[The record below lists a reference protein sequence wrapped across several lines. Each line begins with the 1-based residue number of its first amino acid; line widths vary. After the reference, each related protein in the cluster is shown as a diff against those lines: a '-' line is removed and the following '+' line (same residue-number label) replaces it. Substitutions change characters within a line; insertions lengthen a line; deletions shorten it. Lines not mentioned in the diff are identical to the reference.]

1 MSNYHIIG
9 YQHEAEKNSFP
20 VIGPFETLEDAQAY
34 IKNVLKTNSKHV
46 RIVDSLPQCQFE
58 EKDHFEK
65 VLNPPPVEYATVD
78 QVVGWINA
86 GKNELLDDYKMREK
100 VNDIISDY
108 DFDFRDEAYDV
119 VREYVRYDYSPDW
132 DDITDKPTDFV
143 YEDEFASQL
152 KDNVNHLLTLAI
164 NNLEVKFK
172 FGKGFVLQTKTVEAA
187 QDESEEQ

>member
-9 YQHEAEKNSFP
+9 YQHEAEENSFP
-20 VIGPFETLEDAQAY
+20 VIGPFEQIIDAQVY

-78 QVVGWINA
+78 QVVGWIEA
-86 GKNELLDDYKMREK
+86 GKNELLSEQKMRDR

-119 VREYVRYDYSPDW
+119 VREYVNYDWSPDW

-152 KDNVNHLLTLAI
+152 KDNLDHLLTLAI

-172 FGKGFVLQTKTVEAA
+172 FGEGFVLRSKTVEAA
-187 QDESEEQ
+187 QDESEEE